1 MSKPVIVCVD
11 DEKFILDS
19 LRTTLSE
26 AFGENYLIEIAEDG
40 ADALEVVKELLA
52 DGREV
57 PVVISDYVMPQMRG
71 DELLR
76 HIQIISQKTLKIM
89 LTGQA
94 NIEGV
99 TNAVNEADLYRFI
112 SKPWNNSQLVQ
123 IVEKAVQNYFSEK
136 GKEERSRALLDLTPD
151 LILYI
156 RRDGLI
162 LDQRGPVDMVDPT
175 NAFQGKHL
183 NDIFPAKIAR
193 LYSENID
200 SMPPNG
206 VCLSFEYSL
215 GSGMESRNFETRL
228 TSCGPD
234 AVLAVARDVSENKI
248 MEKALLAAKAEADD
262 ANRAKSSF
270 LATMSHEIRTPLN
283 GVLGF
288 SSLLMETT
296 LDPEQRDFANTIHKS
311 AETLLSVVSD
321 ILDFSKIEARRLEL
335 EKASFHLREEIKA
348 CIDIM
353 VPEAALKGLEM
364 RLHIGENCPELVI
377 GDVIR
382 LRQILI
388 NLVGNA
394 VKFTEE
400 GEVNVSVSRLEP
412 LEPGNV
418 TLLFEVRDSGIG
430 MTGEQQQ
437 KIFEPF
443 IQADPSMTRRFGGTG
458 LGLAISRILVELMGG
473 SLSVVS
479 EPGKGSTF
487 AFTVI
492 LELDSNSGKHMGES
506 SLQSEHAHSEGNGKV
521 TGAMATTHPLLI
533 LVAEDNTL
541 NQKVLDMML
550 GRLGYH
556 ADFASNGIEV
566 VDAVTSRPYDV
577 ILMDIQMPKMDGLEA
592 ARLIRTNLPAERQ
605 PMIIALTAHAS
616 EDDRLRCIESG
627 MDDYLTKPIN
637 RKLLTETLQS
647 VSKKPAS

>member
-1 MSKPVIVCVD
+1 MNKPVIVCVD

-19 LRTTLSE
+19 LRTTLSQ
-26 AFGENYLIEIAEDG
+26 AFGEDYLIEIAEDG

-57 PVVISDYVMPQMRG
+57 PVIISDYVMPQMRG

-112 SKPWNNSQLVQ
+112 SKPWNNAQLVQ
-123 IVEKAVQNYFSEK
+123 IVEKAIQNYFTEK
-136 GKEERSRALLDLTPD
+136 GKEERSQALLDLTPD
-151 LILYI
+151 LILSI
-156 RRDGLI
+156 ARNGLI
-162 LDQRGPVDMVDPT
+162 LDHRAPVDAANPG
-175 NAFQGKHL
+175 NSYQGKHL
-183 NDIFPAKIAR
+183 NEIFPIEIAR
-193 LYSENID
+193 MYSENID
-200 SMPPNG
+200 SIPQDG
-206 VCLSFEYSL
+206 GCVSFEYSL
-215 GSGMESRNFETRL
+215 DSGIAMRHFETRL
-228 TSCGPD
+228 TSCGHQ
-234 AVLAVARDVSENKI
+234 AILAVARDVSSNKI
-248 MEKALLAAKAEADD
+248 LEKALLTAKADADD

-321 ILDFSKIEARRLEL
+321 ILDFSKIEARRLKL
-335 EKASFHLREEIKA
+335 EKVPFHLREEIKA

-382 LRQILI
+382 LRQVLI

-400 GEVNVSVSRLEP
+400 GIVDVSVSALDPVEP
-412 LEPGNV
+412 NNA
-418 TLLFEVRDSGIG
+418 TLLFEIRDSGIG
-430 MTGEQQQ
+430 MSEEQQK

-443 IQADPSMTRRFGGTG
+443 TQADPSMTRRFGGTG
-458 LGLAISRILVELMGG
+458 LGLSISRFLVELMRG

-479 EPGKGSTF
+479 QQGKGSTF

-492 LELDSNSGKHMGES
+492 LELDSNSGKHPDESTAQSHPFDPMGE
-506 SLQSEHAHSEGNGKV
+506 GK
-521 TGAMATTHPLLI
+521 AASPMAATHPLLI
-533 LVAEDNTL
+533 LVAEDNPL
-541 NQKVLDMML
+541 NQRVLGLML

-556 ADFASNGIEV
+556 ADFASTGIEV
-566 VDAVTSRPYDV
+566 VDAINARPYNV

-592 ARLIRTNLPAERQ
+592 ARLIRTNIAAERQ
-605 PMIIALTAHAS
+605 PRIIALTAHAS
-616 EDDRLRCIESG
+616 EDDRLRCIKSG

-637 RKLLTETLQS
+637 RKLLTEALQRAGKS
-647 VSKKPAS
+647 PVS